1 MTTKEKLAII
11 AEILTILGLLL
22 CMIVLV
28 YFSLKSKNL
37 TYALLA
43 GSLIGFV
50 ISLCFDLDIRIS
62 KK

>member
-1 MTTKEKLAII
+1 MTTEEKLAII

-43 GSLIGFV
+43 VSLISFV
-50 ISLCFDLDIRIS
+50 ISLCFDLDIRMS